1 MMLALTGIAVL
12 CYGCGGAE
20 QKSSDM
26 EKRQRAIGETYV
38 DTMTLR
44 TSDFN
49 RQIVCNGR
57 LRARA
62 KSDLS
67 FTQQGITS
75 EICVREGMHVDKGV
89 LIASLDKRE
98 RLREVEKAERELQRA
113 QVELADKLIGL
124 GYGNDS
130 SLFSLHPSLQG
141 GAGGRLSPFP
151 SGEGRGEAEEVM
163 RRAEVTSGYY
173 SARYQLQSARTML
186 AECDLYAPFS
196 GRIANLEAR
205 TFQRNDKVCTLI
217 DDSQFDVEFKVLE
230 AEYENVRK
238 GRPVRIA
245 PFVADSMQYDGVV
258 TAINPLVDDKG
269 LIKVTA
275 RLDNSGG
282 TLIDGMNVRVIIEDE
297 VKNLFVVPKD
307 AVVERDGYHVI
318 FLYQDGQAVWT
329 YVDVLHSNISSFAI
343 TGCRRKETSIHEGDI
358 IITSGNLNL
367 ADGTEVKL
375 NQ

>member
-1 MMLALTGIAVL
+1 
-12 CYGCGGAE
+12 
-20 QKSSDM
+20 M

-75 EICVREGMHVDKGV
+75 EIYVREGMHVDKGV

-124 GYGNDS
+124 GYGTDSTLFTPHS
-130 SLFSLHPSLQG
+130 SLHKPV
-141 GAGGRLSPFP
+141 P
-151 SGEGRGEAEEVM
+151 EEVM
-163 RRAEVTSGYY
+163 KRAEVTSGYY
-173 SARYQLQSARTML
+173 SARYQLQTARTLL

-205 TFQRNDKVCTLI
+205 TFQRNDKVCTVI

-275 RLDNSGG
+275 RLDNSGR